1 MRPRPAPDESRPE
14 MSDTTT
20 RADAARESNEL
31 PLAQNPS
38 HDTEEYR
45 TAAGCLTLG
54 GLVIASLAIMVVLI
68 MVFGEP
74 LH

>member
-1 MRPRPAPDESRPE
+1 

-31 PLAQNPS
+31 PHAQNPS
-38 HDTEEYR
+38 HETEEYR
-45 TAAGCLTLG
+45 TAAGCLMLG

>member
-31 PLAQNPS
+31 PHAQSTS
-38 HDTEEYR
+38 HEPEEYR

-54 GLVIASLAIMVVLI
+54 GLVILSLAIMVVLI